1 MADSEVSMSSKR
13 YSDAFKVEAVRQVID
28 RVFKVVEVA
37 ERPGVTTHS
46 LYAWLRKFGKPSVVQ
61 RAELDQSVA
70 V

>member
-1 MADSEVSMSSKR
+1 MSSKR